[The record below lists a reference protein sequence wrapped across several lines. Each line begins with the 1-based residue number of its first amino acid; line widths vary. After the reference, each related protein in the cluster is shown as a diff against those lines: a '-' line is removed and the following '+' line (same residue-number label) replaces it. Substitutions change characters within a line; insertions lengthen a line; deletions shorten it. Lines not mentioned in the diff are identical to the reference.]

1 MAVSRVQT
9 SSIKQGFPKYRAMLA
24 GNTAYNP
31 GATWLISRTT
41 LSSDT
46 QSVTFSSIPS
56 TYVSL
61 QLRIRGNSN
70 GGPKITFN
78 SNGTGYGEH
87 RLVGNGST
95 ASAGGAVG
103 NSDFGNFG
111 ALVPGGGGGL
121 SGQETAYI
129 LDIHDYQST
138 TKNKT
143 IRAISG
149 YDANGGG
156 GSIRLGSGLWINTAA
171 ISTIK
176 IDSDTGSVW
185 YAGTT
190 FALYG
195 MVG

>member
-1 MAVSRVQT
+1 MSI
-9 SSIKQGFPKYRAMLA
+9 SSVKTGAIGDSLLA
-24 GNTAYNP
+24 GNAFFQPSAFESIATSTL
-31 GATWLISRTT
+31 GA
-41 LSSDT
+41 DT

-78 SNGTGYGEH
+78 SNGTGYSEH

-95 ASAGGAVG
+95 ASAGGSTG
-103 NSDFGNFG
+103 NADFGNQG

-149 YDANGGG
+149 FDANGS
-156 GSIRLGSGLWINTAA
+156 GSVRLGSGLWANTAA
-171 ISTIK
+171 INTIK

-185 YAGTT
+185 YAGTV
-190 FALYG
+190 FSLYG
-195 MVG
+195 IKGA